1 MNPCLVRII
10 YCGWWIF
17 VKSTWNYFSWW
28 VFHHNDHH
36 ADHTPKARMETEV
49 WVGRSSKELCSQG
62 WGLSEA
68 LVKTY
73 GKPMGNQRKPMEN
86 QWKSGFTRDL
96 EKLEW
101 NIKKICW
108 TYLEIGF
115 VCPQDHQAWWAS
127 MILPSRMWIWWQPHG
142 IPPGIWDFSAPGI
155 FGFIM
160 IDQQVFVNTIHNW
173 WLIRLS
179 VSGWLTQGPTY
190 KCGISRVFLHLLP
203 SGYD

>member
-1 MNPCLVRII
+1 MNFREIYLKLFLLMGFSSQRPPC
-10 YCGWWIF
+10 WSHA
-17 VKSTWNYFSWW
+17 KSQDGDGSVSREEFQRALQS
-28 VFHHNDHH
+28 
-36 ADHTPKARMETEV
+36 
-49 WVGRSSKELCSQG
+49 
-62 WGLSEA
+62 GLGPLRGACEN
-68 LVKTY
+68 LWKPY